1 MKTMY
6 ASLAGLALLV
16 LASTVAQQPPIPP
29 PATVLPGNSSSSS
42 PGSAVSP
49 LPAPA
54 PDALVIVGDR
64 LYLVRDGQA
73 VLQDRTYTMT
83 ISANGL
89 VGFDGRRVAIPQ
101 GSMVTMSGRMV
112 PIPANLPGLPLG
124 IPTGS
129 PTPVT
134 SRIEVPDS
142 GAPVPATLPESP
154 TIVEKKPAR

>member
-1 MKTMY
+1 MKTIY
-6 ASLAGLALLV
+6 ASFAALTLLV
-16 LASTVAQQPPIPP
+16 LGVTLAEPPLPP
-29 PATVLPGNSSSSS
+29 PAELLPGNSSSSS
-42 PGSAVSP
+42 PGSAVTP

-101 GSMVTMSGRMV
+101 GSMITMSGRIV
-112 PIPANLPGLPLG
+112 PLPANLPGLPLG
-124 IPTGS
+124 IPSGS

-134 SRIEVPDS
+134 SRIVVPDT
-142 GAPVPATLPESP
+142 GAPATT
-154 TIVEKKPAR
+154 TIERTTTVERKSAR